1 LNQWRPVMSIL
12 KRSILALVAAGL
24 IMGMIACQKEGPME
38 KAGKKVDEAIEKT
51 EKAVKEKTE

>member
-1 LNQWRPVMSIL
+1 MSIL